1 MSDDWKVD
9 YKGYGIAVGRRLHDG
24 HANFTITKPGA
35 DGEPEM
41 VRQGFGKGGHDSDD
55 DEWSDAY
62 TAAHA
67 YIDASLPPLADC
79 LEH

>member
-1 MSDDWKVD
+1 
-9 YKGYGIAVGRRLHDG
+9 
-24 HANFTITKPGA
+24 
-35 DGEPEM
+35 M

-67 YIDASLPPLADC
+67 YIDASLLPLADC